1 MANKIK
7 LRLQG
12 HEKFSLREGWLNK
25 GLTAVH
31 ENSTVFLGK
40 DAPDIFGIGNNM
52 VKSLRYWL
60 KAFDLIEEK
69 ASEGAKLST
78 LGEIIFDKDPYFERE
93 FTLWVL
99 HSHIVKNIEVA
110 TTWYMYFNRC
120 DADELDKDQIEF
132 ILLREVTK
140 YASGQNFSAK
150 SLKSDVD
157 VLLNMYS
164 KNREMYDPEDKN
176 VSPFSQLGLVRCL
189 EGRYVKTHP
198 DRRII
203 SEWNVLYELSI
214 MMEGQDSISIE
225 KVTYGEKSVGN
236 IYHLTMIAINEMLDK
251 LDALG
256 YINVDRTAGL
266 DMIYKAKKFT
276 PESVMDDYYNKVK

>member
-7 LRLQG
+7 FRLQG
-12 HEKFSLREGWLNK
+12 HEKFSLREGWINK

-31 ENSTVFLGK
+31 ENPAVFLGK
-40 DAPDIFGIGNNM
+40 DGPDIFGIGNNM

-69 ASEGAKLST
+69 ASEGARLST
-78 LGEIIFDKDPYFERE
+78 LGQIIFEKDPYLERE

-99 HSHIVKNIEVA
+99 HSHIAKNIEMA

-140 YASGQNFSAK
+140 YVSGQSFSVK
-150 SLKSDVD
+150 SLKNDVD

-164 KNREMYDPEDKN
+164 KNREMYDPEDN
-176 VSPFSQLGLVRCL
+176 NISPFSQLGLVRCI
-189 EGRYVKTHP
+189 EGRYIKTHP
-198 DRRII
+198 DRRMI
-203 SEWNVLYELSI
+203 SEWNVLYEIAI
-214 MMEGQDSISIE
+214 MGKGQDSISIE
-225 KVTYGEKSVGN
+225 KVTNGEKSVGS
-236 IYHLTMIAINEMLDK
+236 IYHLTTIAINEMLDR

-256 YINVDRTAGL
+256 YIKVDRTAGL
-266 DMIYKAKKFT
+266 DMIYQAKQFT
-276 PESVMDDYYNKVK
+276 PESVMKDYYNKVK